1 VVGEALVVVVEV
13 GKRKGSVI
21 TSLFLANGAQD
32 RRMGGGVVI
41 RDSLIANLLSLLFV
55 FIIFNLTLELFG
67 LL

>member
-1 VVGEALVVVVEV
+1 MVVVEV

>member
-1 VVGEALVVVVEV
+1 MVGEALVVVVEV